1 MPPGRKKKCRNLE
14 INMEAMICRIF
25 GPLLLDRK
33 KICEAEK
40 VIIDSDE
47 FQTIIYQDLDGLTMD
62 IASSKMGIS
71 KTVYAG
77 LYSSA
82 RRKLADAIFNNK
94 VIHLGCLQ
102 DDFTSSNI
110 DKQ

>member
-1 MPPGRKKKCRNLE
+1 MNT
-14 INMEAMICRIF
+14 MICRIF
-25 GPLLLDRK
+25 GPLLMDRK
-33 KICEAEK
+33 KICDAAT

-62 IASSKMGIS
+62 VASAKMGIS

-82 RRKLADAIFNNK
+82 RKKLADAMFNNK

>member
-1 MPPGRKKKCRNLE
+1 
-14 INMEAMICRIF
+14 MEAMICRIF
-25 GPLLLDRK
+25 GPLLMDRK
-33 KICEAEK
+33 KICDAGT

-47 FQTIIYQDLDGLTMD
+47 FQTIVYQDLEWFTMD
-62 IASSKMGIS
+62 ISSTKMGIS

-82 RRKLADAIFNNK
+82 RKKLADAIFNNK

-102 DDFTSSNI
+102 DDFISSNI